1 MKKLMLNPLTII
13 FFIFLITATVFVCTD
28 QEHPAY
34 CYGSLSQERDTSD
47 KGVIDGKVNIN
58 AATQKQLM
66 LLPGIGE
73 GLANRIIS
81 HRESHGPFNSP
92 ESLMDV
98 KGIGQKR
105 YDAVAKFIIAGG
117 TK

>member
-1 MKKLMLNPLTII
+1 MKKLMLNPLTIL
-13 FFIFLITATVFVCTD
+13 FFIFLITATVCVCTD
-28 QEHPAY
+28 QEHPLY
-34 CYGSLSQERDTSD
+34 CYGSLSQERDTSVI
-47 KGVIDGKVNIN
+47 GVINGKVNIN

-81 HRESHGPFNSP
+81 HRERYGPFNSP
-92 ESLMDV
+92 ENLMDV
-98 KGIGQKR
+98 KGIGQTR
-105 YDAVAKFIIAGG
+105 YNAVAEFITAGG